1 MAFSYKTQTTAIV
14 YNSNN
19 HYVDFDISFGMAKDS
34 VICKNDERKYFNDK
48 YNIEVY
54 EIDKDSDTYQ
64 KGYRVVA
71 NEGPFAI
78 KISNININSDHD
90 NYDYAL
96 GFAIDNKEPKYY
108 SENDILPYN
117 IERDGTLW
125 TIPANNTESNYFD
138 QNPKSN
144 YQWVVKKALDKTYV
158 RNQEEKELG
167 IEETTEDTGLL
178 YLTFMIF
185 RKEKSP
191 QNVLSRGVTRGIT
204 RSVTRSVSSQDESVA
219 GRFGYGNEA
228 KTLSTK
234 SEYKYANGTE
244 RYVLP
249 IRTRIN
255 INSEISNINCSE
267 TIKGAEV
274 NMLKTQT
281 MKVPF

>member
-1 MAFSYKTQTTAIV
+1 MAFSYNATTTQIM
-14 YNSNN
+14 YNTKN
-19 HYVDFDISFGMAKDS
+19 HNVNFDISFGMAKDS
-34 VICKNDERKYFNDK
+34 AICKNDERKNFNDK

-54 EIDKDSDTYQ
+54 EFDKGCDTYQ

-78 KISNININSDHD
+78 NISNIDINCDD

-96 GFAIDNKEPKYY
+96 GFAIDNKEPEYY
-108 SENDILPYN
+108 SEKDILPNN
-117 IERDGTLW
+117 IKRDGTLW
-125 TIPANNTESNYFD
+125 TIPANDRKSNYFD
-138 QNPKSN
+138 QNPKAE
-144 YQWVVKKALDKTYV
+144 YQWVVKKALDKDYV
-158 RNQEEKELG
+158 RSQEEKDLG
-167 IEETTEDTGLL
+167 IEETSQDTGLF

-185 RKEKSP
+185 KKKKTVQEVVYRG
-191 QNVLSRGVTRGIT
+191 LSRGVTRG
-204 RSVTRSVSSQDESVA
+204 VTRCGSTQDESVA

-228 KTLSTK
+228 KTASRK
-234 SEYKYANGTE
+234 SDYEYANDTE

-255 INSEISNINCSE
+255 KNSTISNINCSE
-267 TIKGAEV
+267 TIRGAEV